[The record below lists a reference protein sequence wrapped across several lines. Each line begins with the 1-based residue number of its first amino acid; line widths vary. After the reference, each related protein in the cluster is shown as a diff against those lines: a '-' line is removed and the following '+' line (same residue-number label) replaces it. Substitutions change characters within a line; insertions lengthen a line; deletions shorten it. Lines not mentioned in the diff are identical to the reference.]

1 MEYLY
6 IIQQALIWIVT
17 IYWLYQFIISLCS
30 FVKIKEK
37 PLKEDKQHRF
47 MTIIP
52 AHNEEKVVVNLI
64 ESLKKLDYPKDL
76 YDIYVIADNCTDKT
90 AEVAKKAGAI
100 VYERFDEAH
109 KTKGHALQWFLAQKI
124 EEDAPYDA
132 FCIFDADNIV
142 DENFLKVMNKKLCQ
156 GEEVVQGYKD
166 IKNPSDSWVS
176 AGYAIFYWTMHRFY
190 HLARY
195 NIGLSPLMNGTGFMV
210 KFDVIKPQGWNT
222 KTLTE
227 DIEFSLKRIIEG
239 KKLGWARD
247 AIVYDEQ
254 PVGFKQSWTQRSRWT
269 VGHMQCLKEYTKP
282 LAEAVVKNKTVMNFD
297 GLLYMLGTTPMLIL
311 TMVLVIV
318 NTVLFATGA
327 MSGLDFTI
335 QMLKYIIPTLLVLPF
350 MGLVVLYLEKKPIKP
365 MIKGLLTYP
374 IFMGSWLLINIKC
387 LFKRDTEWKKI
398 DHVNDKKIEDL
409 LGYAINKKY
418 GYLTSSLGDIGTGLK
433 ASVMVHLPALAKTKN
448 IRKVLEAIS
457 SFGMNIRGMYGENN
471 QVQGDIYQISN
482 KQTLG
487 ITEQEIVQNVK
498 VIVQKI
504 IEQERQARKLLAKDE
519 LDLEDII
526 YRSYGILT
534 NCRKISYEEARN
546 LLSNIKLGTD
556 LGILRELTDL
566 KVQKLYL
573 YIKPANLQKYLGEQ
587 YEAIERDIKRA
598 EVIKQ
603 IITEK

>member
-52 AHNEEKVVVNLI
+52 AHNEEKVVANLV

-318 NTVLFATGA
+318 NIVLFATGA

-398 DHVNDKKIEDL
+398 DHVNDKKIED
-409 LGYAINKKY
+409 I
-418 GYLTSSLGDIGTGLK
+418 
-433 ASVMVHLPALAKTKN
+433 
-448 IRKVLEAIS
+448 
-457 SFGMNIRGMYGENN
+457 
-471 QVQGDIYQISN
+471 
-482 KQTLG
+482 
-487 ITEQEIVQNVK
+487 
-498 VIVQKI
+498 
-504 IEQERQARKLLAKDE
+504 
-519 LDLEDII
+519 
-526 YRSYGILT
+526 
-534 NCRKISYEEARN
+534 
-546 LLSNIKLGTD
+546 
-556 LGILRELTDL
+556 
-566 KVQKLYL
+566 
-573 YIKPANLQKYLGEQ
+573 
-587 YEAIERDIKRA
+587 
-598 EVIKQ
+598 
-603 IITEK
+603 

>member
-195 NIGLSPLMNGTGFMV
+195 NLGLSALLNGTGFMV
-210 KFDVIKPQGWNT
+210 KFDIIKPTGWNT
-222 KTLTE
+222 DTLTE
-227 DIEFSLKRIIEG
+227 DIEFSLKRIIQG
-239 KKLGWARD
+239 KRVGWATD

-254 PVGFKQSWTQRSRWT
+254 PVGFKQSWSQRSRWT
-269 VGHMQCLKEYTKP
+269 IGHIQCLQEYTKP
-282 LAEAVVKNKTVMNFD
+282 LAGAVKKNKTLMNFD
-297 GLLYMLGTTPMLIL
+297 GLLYMMGSIPMFIMTIVLLLINFVMFIFGGMTPMDLLINCL
-311 TMVLVIV
+311 RYILPTFFLPIFVGIVI
-318 NTVLFATGA
+318 
-327 MSGLDFTI
+327 MI
-335 QMLKYIIPTLLVLPF
+335 IERKPIRPMLK
-350 MGLVVLYLEKKPIKP
+350 GLALYPLF
-365 MIKGLLTYP
+365 L
-374 IFMGSWLLINIKC
+374 GSWLLINFKC
-387 LFKRDTEWKKI
+387 LFIRDTKWEKI
-398 DHVNDKKIEDL
+398 DHV
-409 LGYAINKKY
+409 
-418 GYLTSSLGDIGTGLK
+418 
-433 ASVMVHLPALAKTKN
+433 
-448 IRKVLEAIS
+448 
-457 SFGMNIRGMYGENN
+457 
-471 QVQGDIYQISN
+471 
-482 KQTLG
+482 
-487 ITEQEIVQNVK
+487 
-498 VIVQKI
+498 
-504 IEQERQARKLLAKDE
+504 
-519 LDLEDII
+519 
-526 YRSYGILT
+526 
-534 NCRKISYEEARN
+534 
-546 LLSNIKLGTD
+546 
-556 LGILRELTDL
+556 
-566 KVQKLYL
+566 
-573 YIKPANLQKYLGEQ
+573 
-587 YEAIERDIKRA
+587 RDIK
-598 EVIKQ
+598 IKDVA
-603 IITEK
+603 